1 VSQTTKGID
10 NSETVM
16 QAVDNYMMIKPSKAA
31 CPNRYMSAVAYPAAV
46 SSTPTMAPT
55 MAVYT
60 VVAVTQVFNAIL
72 IFNLILLRFIL
83 SCSTLISFC
92 V

>member
-1 VSQTTKGID
+1 
-10 NSETVM
+10 M

-31 CPNRYMSAVAYPAAV
+31 CPNRYMSAMAYPAPEAV
-46 SSTPTMAPT
+46 SPAPTMAPS
-55 MAVYT
+55 MAVFT

-72 IFNLILLRFIL
+72 IFNFILFKFIL
-83 SCSTLISFC
+83 SCCTFISFC

>member
-46 SSTPTMAPT
+46 SSAPTMAPT
-55 MAVYT
+55 VSPPHTISPSMPVYT
-60 VVAVTQVFNAIL
+60 FVAVKQVL
-72 IFNLILLRFIL
+72 MQY
-83 SCSTLISFC
+83 
-92 V
+92 